1 MRTRSGCYVHG
12 LQDDNVRPDHFAK
25 DREQLEQLGVPRNL
39 WLRGGDQGAG
49 KFALTPATGAPENRS
64 FVDDPNQFE
73 SAMIAEPEQ
82 PDDNRLVFLS
92 EPLQEELRISGTPEI
107 NLTVWMSESVRGM
120 VPHRWA

>member
-1 MRTRSGCYVHG
+1 
-12 LQDDNVRPDHFAK
+12 
-25 DREQLEQLGVPRNL
+25 
-39 WLRGGDQGAG
+39 
-49 KFALTPATGAPENRS
+49 
-64 FVDDPNQFE
+64 
-73 SAMIAEPEQ
+73 MIAEPEQ